1 MKPGPTVQPTAC
13 PDCGSPEVRSLGA
26 LPDVAFFAGRRL
38 PAPLPGGR
46 LLHCRSCDLRFRHPL
61 RDDYDRLYDN
71 EAVDAWAP
79 GALRPD
85 QRRVLELIEQRP
97 EARTVLDYGCYT
109 GGFLARLPMHLQRHG
124 VEISAAAG
132 AVAEQRAGARVTR
145 TLAQQPPGQ
154 RFDLIVAMDV
164 IEHVPSPRRL
174 LAELLAR
181 LSTGGLLV
189 VTTGDGGH
197 ALFRLAGP
205 RWWYCYYPEHITF
218 ISRRWLDRHVEASG
232 GRLLSAQ
239 PFNYLDEGAS
249 ASRWWSWV
257 KYLARPAHHARKR
270 AAQLERTGTDPGV
283 PGIGL
288 GRDHLLVA
296 ITR

>member
-1 MKPGPTVQPTAC
+1 MNPGKGVQTTAC

-38 PAPLPGGR
+38 QAPLPGGR
-46 LLHCRSCDLRFRHPL
+46 LLHCRACDLRFRHPL

-85 QRRVLELIEQRP
+85 QRRVLELIEQRS
-97 EARTVLDYGCYT
+97 EARSVLDYGCYT
-109 GGFLARLPMHLQRHG
+109 GEFLARLPMHLQRHG

-174 LAELLAR
+174 LAELLER
-181 LSTGGLLV
+181 LSEGGLLV

-197 ALFRLAGP
+197 PLFRLAGP

-218 ISRRWLDRHVEASG
+218 ISRRWLQAHVAPCG
-232 GRLLSAQ
+232 GRLLAAESFDYLEATSRAQ
-239 PFNYLDEGAS
+239 
-249 ASRWWSWV
+249 RWRAWL

-270 AAQLERTGTDPGV
+270 QAQLQRTGIDPGV

-288 GRDHLLVA
+288 GRDHMLVA